1 MVFQWFWFVLSSLD
15 SISVACNQRAILIF
29 SSWSTVFSP
38 RGNIKETLALKMGYG
53 GEQELA
59 RFKGVGLRIPVSKES
74 ILISTSTSGNL
85 KYSGLAVMWLAE

>member
-1 MVFQWFWFVLSSLD
+1 
-15 SISVACNQRAILIF
+15 
-29 SSWSTVFSP
+29 
-38 RGNIKETLALKMGYG
+38 MGYG